1 MDNNKPI
8 RVRFAPSPSGY
19 LHLGGA
25 RTALFNY
32 LFAKKRNGKFILR
45 IEDTDLSRSSDD
57 SIKTILTSL
66 SWLGLSWDEGV
77 DLDLNSFGPHGE
89 YRQSK
94 RLEIY
99 KKYAL
104 DFIDKG
110 LAYYDF
116 STDDCDTMSSD
127 RSLPIDIAKARVD
140 AGESATIRFKAP
152 TNVDITFYDEILGKN
167 TVNSDTLKDFVIL
180 RSNGMPMYNFA
191 CVIDDYL
198 MEISHVIRANE
209 HLSNT
214 PKQILIYKALGVKP
228 PTYAHASLIM
238 RINDLG
244 EKVKLSKR
252 DGAVGVE
259 EFKDGGYLPEAL
271 INFLALLGW
280 SSPKTNQEI
289 ISLKEMT
296 ELFSLKRINP
306 APAVFDQA
314 KLDWMNG
321 YYIRNTND
329 HSLWNL
335 IKSDLNGFLIPVD
348 NNFIEK
354 SLSLFKISSSTL
366 KDLKKHFELLKS
378 AFPTIDKEGADVLKW
393 DNSSLVLKAF
403 REEILKLNKP
413 SLESSDLDL
422 ITKNITLS
430 TGVKGKELFW
440 PFRVALIGSAHGPEL
455 KTFVSL
461 ITSQEIINRIDNVI

>member
-57 SIKTILTSL
+57 SIKTILNSL

-77 DLDLNSFGPHGE
+77 DLNLNSFGPHGE

-94 RLEIY
+94 RLDIY

-104 DFIDKG
+104 DFVDKG

-127 RSLPIDIAKARVD
+127 RNLSIDTAKARI
-140 AGESATIRFKAP
+140 AGGESATIRFKVP

-228 PTYAHASLIM
+228 PTYAHASLIT
-238 RINDLG
+238 RINEQG

-289 ISLKEMT
+289 ISLKEMM

-306 APAVFDQA
+306 SPAVFDQT

-321 YYIRNTND
+321 YYIRNTNN
-329 HSLWNL
+329 SVLWEL
-335 IKSDLNGFLIPVD
+335 INSDLNGFLVPVD
-348 NNFIEK
+348 KAFIDK
-354 SLSLFKISSSTL
+354 ALSLFKISSSTL
-366 KDLKKHFELLKS
+366 QELKSHFKLLKS
-378 AFPTIDKEGADVLKW
+378 DYPTVDKEGEEVLRW
-393 DNSSLVLKAF
+393 DNSLLALKAF
-403 REEILKLNKP
+403 KEEILKINKP
-413 SLESSDLDL
+413 ILDSSDLDI

-430 TGVKGKELFW
+430 TGLKGKELFW

-455 KTFVSL
+455 KIFISL
-461 ITSQEIINRIDNVI
+461 ITSKEIIKRIDNVL